1 LVTILR
7 ALRGRDPINTLADS
21 PDFPTVFEVPL
32 MPKALCLFSLV
43 ASILVVS
50 LFVLDAIAYFT
61 GQTSFA
67 VLGGASPLM
76 DLTFAVLG
84 GVLAY
89 LSWTTYREQ
98 R

>member
-1 LVTILR
+1 
-7 ALRGRDPINTLADS
+7 
-21 PDFPTVFEVPL
+21 

-50 LFVLDAIAYFT
+50 LFVLDALALLT

-67 VLGGASPLM
+67 ILGAASLLM
-76 DLTFAVLG
+76 DLTFAILG
-84 GVLAY
+84 GALIY
-89 LSWTTYREQ
+89 LSWATYREQ